1 MSDAKPDSPDSS
13 SARDVSRRD
22 AYREALRESLAR
34 DSPARDSPTRDSLT
48 TDNEVHLPVN
58 SLAPS
63 RQKRDPLPDAL
74 LRRVKQ
80 FSGRL
85 STEAVTTMQGQLP
98 FFGDLDAAQ
107 RASVQ
112 LLIQTAVD
120 NFLEWLKNPN
130 SDIRFSL
137 DAFQVIPQDLARRL
151 TLRQTVDMVRVA
163 MEFFEQWL
171 PALARNDQQLVALT
185 EAVLRYGRELGF
197 AAASVYASA
206 AESRGAWDTRLEALV
221 VDAVVRGDTGS
232 DMLSRAATLNWDATA
247 PATVLVGTPPDD
259 RGVSVVGT
267 VHSVAQKHGRAAL
280 AVVQGTRL
288 VMVVSGQLDDTAA
301 HHAFI
306 DDMLQNFSDGPVV
319 IGPTTRTLGAAHSS
333 AVEAFAGMQAVA
345 GWRGAPRPV
354 HAGELLPE
362 RALLNDGAAISALN
376 DHVVVPLAAAGSGLA
391 DTLDAYLDC
400 GGAVETCARQLFVH
414 PNTVRY
420 RLKRIAEVTGRDPTH
435 PRDAYVLRVAAT
447 VGRLARTHHEPTYPA
462 PYVTQVTFGEVVT

>member
-1 MSDAKPDSPDSS
+1 MAEQSPL
-13 SARDVSRRD
+13 VSRRKQ
-22 AYREALRESLAR
+22 
-34 DSPARDSPTRDSLT
+34 T
-48 TDNEVHLPVN
+48 
-58 SLAPS
+58 
-63 RQKRDPLPDAL
+63 RDPLPDAL

-85 STEAVTTMQGQLP
+85 STEAVTTMQDQLP
-98 FFGDLDAAQ
+98 FFDDLDASQ
-107 RASVQ
+107 RANVQ
-112 LLIQTAVD
+112 LLVQTAVV
-120 NFLEWLKNPN
+120 NFLEWLKDPEN
-130 SDIRFSL
+130 DIRFSL

-151 TLRQTVDMVRVA
+151 TLSQTVDMVRVA

-171 PALARNDQQLVALT
+171 PALARNDEQLVALT

-247 PATVLVGTPPDD
+247 PATVIVGTPPPDE
-259 RGVSVVGT
+259 RVSVVGT
-267 VHSVAQKHGRAAL
+267 MHTIAEKHQRAAL
-280 AVVQGTRL
+280 AVVQGSRL
-288 VMVVSGQLDDTAA
+288 VMVVSGELHEPAGRSPFMVDLLTKFADE
-301 HHAFI
+301 
-306 DDMLQNFSDGPVV
+306 PVV
-319 IGPTTRTLGAAHSS
+319 IGPTTPTLGAAHFS
-333 AVEAFAGMQAVA
+333 AVEALSGLQAVS

-354 HAGELLPE
+354 FAAELLPE
-362 RALLNDGAAISALN
+362 RALLGDSAAVAALN
-376 DHVVVPLAAAGSGLA
+376 DSLVAPLSATGSVLT

-420 RLKRIAEVTGRDPTH
+420 RLKRIAEVTGREPTN

-447 VGRLARTHHEPTYPA
+447 VGRLTQSHHEPTPRLTA
-462 PYVTQVTFGEVVT
+462 VTPFTYGEVVL

>member
-1 MSDAKPDSPDSS
+1 MAEHSPL
-13 SARDVSRRD
+13 ASRRKQ
-22 AYREALRESLAR
+22 
-34 DSPARDSPTRDSLT
+34 T
-48 TDNEVHLPVN
+48 
-58 SLAPS
+58 
-63 RQKRDPLPDAL
+63 RDPLPDAL

-85 STEAVTTMQGQLP
+85 STEAVTTMQEQLP
-98 FFGDLDAAQ
+98 FFDDLDASQ
-107 RASVQ
+107 RANVQ
-112 LLIQTAVD
+112 LLVQTAVV
-120 NFLEWLKNPN
+120 NFLEWLKDPEN
-130 SDIRFSL
+130 DIRFSL

-171 PALARNDQQLVALT
+171 PALARNEQQLVALT
-185 EAVLRYGRELGF
+185 EAILRYGRELGF

-247 PATVLVGTPPDD
+247 PATVIVGTPPHDE
-259 RGVSVVGT
+259 RVSVVGT
-267 VHSVAQKHGRAAL
+267 VHTIAEKHGRAAL

-288 VMVVSGQLDDTAA
+288 VMVVSGN
-301 HHAFI
+301 
-306 DDMLQNFSDGPVV
+306 LQEPTGRSPFMVDLLTKFADEPVV
-319 IGPTTRTLGAAHSS
+319 IGPTTPTLGAAHFS
-333 AVEAFAGMQAVA
+333 AVEALSGMQAVE
-345 GWRGAPRPV
+345 GWRAAPRPV
-354 HAGELLPE
+354 FAAELLPE
-362 RALLNDGAAISALN
+362 RALLGDAAAITALN
-376 DHVVVPLAAAGSGLA
+376 DSLVEPLSAAGSVLT

-420 RLKRIAEVTGRDPTH
+420 RLKRIAEVTSREPTN

-447 VGRLARTHHEPTYPA
+447 VGRLSRSHHEPTTRLTA
-462 PYVTQVTFGEVVT
+462 VTPFTFGDPVL

>member
-1 MSDAKPDSPDSS
+1 MVEQSS
-13 SARDVSRRD
+13 MVSRS
-22 AYREALRESLAR
+22 RE
-34 DSPARDSPTRDSLT
+34 P
-48 TDNEVHLPVN
+48 
-58 SLAPS
+58 
-63 RQKRDPLPDAL
+63 RDPLPDAL

-85 STEAVTTMQGQLP
+85 STEAVSTMQEQLP
-98 FFGDLDAAQ
+98 FFDDLDASQ
-107 RASVQ
+107 RSNVQ
-112 LLIQTAVD
+112 LVVQTAVV
-120 NFLEWLKNPN
+120 NFLEWLKDPDD

-137 DAFQVIPQDLARRL
+137 DTFQLIPDDLARTL

-171 PALARNDQQLVALT
+171 PALARNEQQLTALT
-185 EAVLRYGRELGF
+185 HAVLRYGRELGF

-247 PATVLVGTPPDD
+247 PATVIVGTPPEDE
-259 RGVSVVGT
+259 RVSVVGN
-267 VHSVAQKHGRAAL
+267 VHTIAQKHGRAAL
-280 AVVQGTRL
+280 AVVQGSRL
-288 VMVVSGQLDDTAA
+288 VMVVSGELDDGSEDSRFMTDLLSKFAEE
-301 HHAFI
+301 
-306 DDMLQNFSDGPVV
+306 PVI
-319 IGPTTRTLGAAHSS
+319 IGPTTPTLGAAHIS
-333 AVEAFAGMQAVA
+333 AVEALAAMQAVA

-354 HAGELLPE
+354 HAAELLPE
-362 RALLNDGAAISALN
+362 RALLGDNAAVTALN
-376 DHVVVPLAAAGSGLA
+376 DRLVGPLAAAGSVLA

-420 RLKRIAEVTGRDPTH
+420 RLKRIAEVTGRDPTN

-447 VGRLARTHHEPTYPA
+447 VGRLTHSHHEPATNLTSVSPF
-462 PYVTQVTFGEVVT
+462 PFGEAGL

>member
-1 MSDAKPDSPDSS
+1 MAEQSPL
-13 SARDVSRRD
+13 VSRRKQ
-22 AYREALRESLAR
+22 
-34 DSPARDSPTRDSLT
+34 T
-48 TDNEVHLPVN
+48 
-58 SLAPS
+58 
-63 RQKRDPLPDAL
+63 RDPLPDAL

-85 STEAVTTMQGQLP
+85 STEAVTTMQDQLP
-98 FFGDLDAAQ
+98 FFDDLDASQ
-107 RASVQ
+107 RANVQ
-112 LLIQTAVD
+112 LLVQTAVV
-120 NFLEWLKNPN
+120 NFLEWLKDPEN
-130 SDIRFSL
+130 DIRFSL

-151 TLRQTVDMVRVA
+151 TLSQTVDMVRVA

-171 PALARNDQQLVALT
+171 PALARNDEQLVALT

-247 PATVLVGTPPDD
+247 PATVIVGTPPPDE
-259 RGVSVVGT
+259 RVSVVGT
-267 VHSVAQKHGRAAL
+267 MHTIAEKHQRAAL
-280 AVVQGTRL
+280 AVVQGSRL
-288 VMVVSGQLDDTAA
+288 VMVVSGELHEPAGRSP
-301 HHAFI
+301 FMI
-306 DDMLQNFSDGPVV
+306 DLLTKFADEPVV
-319 IGPTTRTLGAAHSS
+319 IGPTTPTLGAAHFS
-333 AVEAFAGMQAVA
+333 AVEALSGLQAVS

-354 HAGELLPE
+354 FAAELLPE
-362 RALLNDGAAISALN
+362 RALLGDSAAVAALN
-376 DHVVVPLAAAGSGLA
+376 DSLVAPLSATGSVLT

-420 RLKRIAEVTGRDPTH
+420 RLKRIAEVTGREPTN

-447 VGRLARTHHEPTYPA
+447 VGRLTQSHHEPTPRLTA
-462 PYVTQVTFGEVVT
+462 VTPFTYGEVVL

>member
-1 MSDAKPDSPDSS
+1 VTEDKNLDGKRSGSDRDGYVSDS
-13 SARDVSRRD
+13 
-22 AYREALRESLAR
+22 YI
-34 DSPARDSPTRDSLT
+34 
-48 TDNEVHLPVN
+48 TDNEVHLPVKA
-58 SLAPS
+58 LTPA

-85 STEAVTTMQGQLP
+85 STEAVTAMQDQLP
-98 FFGDLDAAQ
+98 FFGGLDAAQ

-120 NFLEWLKNPN
+120 NFLEWLKNPQ

-247 PATVLVGTPPDD
+247 PATVLVGTPPDNL
-259 RGVSVVGT
+259 GVSVVGT
-267 VHSVAQKHGRAAL
+267 VHAVAQKHGRAAL

-288 VMVVSGQLDDTAA
+288 VMVVSGQLSDDPTSSS
-301 HHAFI
+301 FL
-306 DDMLQNFSDGPVV
+306 DEMLQNFSDGPVV

-362 RALLNDGAAISALN
+362 RALLGDAAAIAALN
-376 DHVVVPLAAAGSGLA
+376 DLLVLPLSSAGSGLA

-400 GGAVETCARQLFVH
+400 GGAVETCARLLFVH

-420 RLKRIAEVTGRDPTH
+420 RLKRIAEVTGRDPTSS
-435 PRDAYVLRVAAT
+435 RDAYVLRVAAT
-447 VGRLARTHHEPTYPA
+447 VGRLTRTHHEPHYPA
-462 PYVTQVTFGEVVT
+462 PQITHVTFGEVVT

>member
-1 MSDAKPDSPDSS
+1 MADQGPTTGRGAGERNPENEVYLPV
-13 SARDVSRRD
+13 A
-22 AYREALRESLAR
+22 AL
-34 DSPARDSPTRDSLT
+34 SPARQ
-48 TDNEVHLPVN
+48 N
-58 SLAPS
+58 
-63 RQKRDPLPDAL
+63 RDPLPDTL

-85 STEAVTTMQGQLP
+85 STEAVTSMQDQLP
-98 FFGDLDAAQ
+98 FFADLDAAQ
-107 RASVQ
+107 RAGVQ
-112 LLIQTAVD
+112 MLVQTAVV
-120 NFLEWLKNPN
+120 NFLEWLQNPE

-171 PALARNDQQLVALT
+171 PALARNDRQLVALT

-247 PATVLVGTPPDD
+247 PATVLVGTPPEEQ
-259 RGVSVVGT
+259 GVSVVGA
-267 VHSVAQKHGRAAL
+267 VHSIAQKHGRAAL
-280 AVVQGTRL
+280 AVVQGSRL
-288 VMVVSGQLDDTAA
+288 VTVVSGEMGTSAATAA
-301 HHAFI
+301 FMK
-306 DDMLQNFSDGPVV
+306 DLLLETFTDGPVV
-319 IGPTTRTLGAAHSS
+319 IGPTTRTLAAAHTS
-333 AVEAFAGMQAVA
+333 AVEALAGIEAVI

-354 HAGELLPE
+354 HATELLPE
-362 RALLNDGAAISALN
+362 RALLGDSAAVTTLN
-376 DHVVVPLAAAGSGLA
+376 EQLMLPLAAAGSALA

-400 GGAVETCARQLFVH
+400 GGAVETCARLLFVH

-420 RLKRIAEVTGRDPTH
+420 RLKRIAEITGRDPMN
-435 PRDAYVLRVAAT
+435 PRDAYVLRVAST
-447 VGRLARTHHEPTYPA
+447 VGRLTQNRNDLRTSATSF
-462 PYVTQVTFGEVVT
+462 TRVTFGDVGT

>member
-1 MSDAKPDSPDSS
+1 MVEQSPL
-13 SARDVSRRD
+13 VSRR
-22 AYREALRESLAR
+22 
-34 DSPARDSPTRDSLT
+34 
-48 TDNEVHLPVN
+48 
-58 SLAPS
+58 
-63 RQKRDPLPDAL
+63 RQTRDPLPDAL

-85 STEAVTTMQGQLP
+85 STEAVTTMQDQLP
-98 FFGDLDAAQ
+98 FFDDLDAAQ
-107 RASVQ
+107 RSNVQ
-112 LLIQTAVD
+112 LLVQTAVV
-120 NFLEWLKNPN
+120 NFLEWLKNPD

-151 TLRQTVDMVRVA
+151 TLSQTVDMVRVA

-171 PALARNDQQLVALT
+171 PALARNDQQLIALT

-247 PATVLVGTPPDD
+247 PATVIVGTPPEDE
-259 RGVSVVGT
+259 RVSVVGT
-267 VHSVAQKHGRAAL
+267 VHTIAQKHGRAAL
-280 AVVQGTRL
+280 AVVQGSRL
-288 VMVVSGQLDDTAA
+288 VMVVSGE
-301 HHAFI
+301 
-306 DDMLQNFSDGPVV
+306 LQEGSGHSSFMTDLLGKFSDEPVI
-319 IGPTTRTLGAAHSS
+319 IGPTTPTLGAAHFS
-333 AVEAFAGMQAVA
+333 AVEALAAMQAVA

-354 HAGELLPE
+354 HAAELLPE
-362 RALLNDGAAISALN
+362 RALLGDNAAVTALN
-376 DHVVVPLAAAGSGLA
+376 DHLVAPLAAAGGVLT

-420 RLKRIAEVTGRDPTH
+420 RLKRIAEVTGRDPTN

-447 VGRLARTHHEPTYPA
+447 VGRLTHSHNEPITRLTP
-462 PYVTQVTFGEVVT
+462 VTPFPFGEAGL